1 MKIRRRRINR
11 LLTIP
16 NLQGLLSSHSRA
28 CGSLLWSC
36 YPCLCYLM
44 AIREK
49 HRQSDQVALHSTTQ
63 KLVSSLND
71 APRKRCKEKLEQKF
85 EGQPYLVIS
94 CLERIPPN

>member
-1 MKIRRRRINR
+1 
-11 LLTIP
+11 
-16 NLQGLLSSHSRA
+16 
-28 CGSLLWSC
+28 
-36 YPCLCYLM
+36 M

-71 APRKRCKEKLEQKF
+71 APRKRCKEKLEQKI